1 MKKSHRSV
9 VRYPQNQVMVLFT
22 TLMLTSPVYAADLK
36 ILLQNALTQDPLMIE
51 AQANEQA
58 AISKVKESQA
68 LHYPVLAVTANQ
80 VLGQSHKDRTDY
92 ASEDFTPGLRGTL
105 NLYSFGA
112 ISAQVERDKSKSAY
126 FHEGDIVEKGTILAQ
141 FDPTRFASNVG
152 ESQSLLVSS
161 LATSARLRA
170 EVNGTALQFP
180 EIVQK
185 DSQLVREET
194 QLYNTRRINLEES
207 ISDLTTSLTLVQ
219 QELRMTEPL
228 VAKGAASEVE
238 VLRLKRQASDLQ
250 KQINDTRS
258 QYYVKAREELSKAN
272 TDVETQRQIV
282 KGKSD
287 TLNRTVFRAPVRGV
301 VKEIDVMTLGGVI
314 PPNGKIMTIVPL
326 DEQLLIEARISPRD
340 IAFIRPNQQAL
351 VKITAYDYAIYGG
364 LHGKVTVIS
373 PDTIRD
379 EVKQDQFYY
388 RVYIRTDSDK
398 LRNKQGK
405 TFAITPGMVA
415 TVDIRTGQ
423 KTVLDYLIKPFNKA
437 REALRER

>member
-1 MKKSHRSV
+1 M
-9 VRYPQNQVMVLFT
+9 
-22 TLMLTSPVYAADLK
+22 
-36 ILLQNALTQDPLMIE
+36 
-51 AQANEQA
+51 NEQPQQTKRPAKASFHEPPLPKSSMVIWIIGLGLLVFFIWA
-58 AISKVKESQA
+58 ALFKLEEVSTGTGKVIPSSKEQIIQSLEGGILTKLDVK
-68 LHYPVLAVTANQ
+68 
-80 VLGQSHKDRTDY
+80 
-92 ASEDFTPGLRGTL
+92 
-105 NLYSFGA
+105 
-112 ISAQVERDKSKSAY
+112 
-126 FHEGDIVEKGTILAQ
+126 EGDIVEKGTILAQ

-272 TDVETQRQIV
+272 IDVETQRQIV

>member
-1 MKKSHRSV
+1 M
-9 VRYPQNQVMVLFT
+9 
-22 TLMLTSPVYAADLK
+22 
-36 ILLQNALTQDPLMIE
+36 
-51 AQANEQA
+51 NEQPQQTKRPAKASFHEPPLPKSSMVIWIIGLGLLVFFIWA
-58 AISKVKESQA
+58 ALFKLEEVSTGTGKVIPSSKEQIIQSLEGGILTKLDVK
-68 LHYPVLAVTANQ
+68 
-80 VLGQSHKDRTDY
+80 
-92 ASEDFTPGLRGTL
+92 
-105 NLYSFGA
+105 
-112 ISAQVERDKSKSAY
+112 
-126 FHEGDIVEKGTILAQ
+126 EGDIVEKGTILAQ
-141 FDPTRFASNVG
+141 LDPTRFASNVG

>member
-1 MKKSHRSV
+1 M
-9 VRYPQNQVMVLFT
+9 
-22 TLMLTSPVYAADLK
+22 
-36 ILLQNALTQDPLMIE
+36 
-51 AQANEQA
+51 NEQPQQTKRPAKASFHEPPLPKSSMVIWIIGLGLLVFFIWA
-58 AISKVKESQA
+58 ALFKLEEVSTGTGKVIPSSKEQIIQSLEGGILTKLDVK
-68 LHYPVLAVTANQ
+68 
-80 VLGQSHKDRTDY
+80 
-92 ASEDFTPGLRGTL
+92 
-105 NLYSFGA
+105 
-112 ISAQVERDKSKSAY
+112 
-126 FHEGDIVEKGTILAQ
+126 EGDIVEKGTILAQ
-141 FDPTRFASNVG
+141 LDPTRFASNVG

-301 VKEIDVMTLGGVI
+301 VKEINVMTLGGVI

>member
-1 MKKSHRSV
+1 M
-9 VRYPQNQVMVLFT
+9 
-22 TLMLTSPVYAADLK
+22 
-36 ILLQNALTQDPLMIE
+36 
-51 AQANEQA
+51 NEQPQQTKRPAKASFHEPPLPKSSMVIWIIGLGLLVFFIWA
-58 AISKVKESQA
+58 ALFKLEEVSTGTGKVIQSSKEQIIQSLEGGILTKLDVK
-68 LHYPVLAVTANQ
+68 
-80 VLGQSHKDRTDY
+80 
-92 ASEDFTPGLRGTL
+92 
-105 NLYSFGA
+105 
-112 ISAQVERDKSKSAY
+112 
-126 FHEGDIVEKGTILAQ
+126 EGDIVEKGTILAQ
-141 FDPTRFASNVG
+141 LDPTRFASNVG

>member
-1 MKKSHRSV
+1 M
-9 VRYPQNQVMVLFT
+9 
-22 TLMLTSPVYAADLK
+22 
-36 ILLQNALTQDPLMIE
+36 
-51 AQANEQA
+51 NEQPQQTKRPAKASFHEPPLPKSSMVIWIIGLGLLVFFIWA
-58 AISKVKESQA
+58 ALFKLEEVSTGTGKVIPSSKEQIIQSLEGGILTKLDVK
-68 LHYPVLAVTANQ
+68 
-80 VLGQSHKDRTDY
+80 
-92 ASEDFTPGLRGTL
+92 
-105 NLYSFGA
+105 
-112 ISAQVERDKSKSAY
+112 
-126 FHEGDIVEKGTILAQ
+126 EGDIVEKGTILAQ
-141 FDPTRFASNVG
+141 LDPTRFASNVG

-194 QLYNTRRINLEES
+194 QLYNTRRKNLEES

-415 TVDIRTGQ
+415 TVDIRTGE
-423 KTVLDYLIKPFNKA
+423 KTVMDYLLKPFNKA
-437 REALRER
+437 KEALRER

>member
-1 MKKSHRSV
+1 M
-9 VRYPQNQVMVLFT
+9 
-22 TLMLTSPVYAADLK
+22 
-36 ILLQNALTQDPLMIE
+36 
-51 AQANEQA
+51 NEQPQQTKRPAKASFHEPPLPKSSMVIWIIGLGLLVFFIWA
-58 AISKVKESQA
+58 ALFKLEEVSTGTGKVIPSSKEQII
-68 LHYPVLAVTANQ
+68 
-80 VLGQSHKDRTDY
+80 QSLEGGILTKLDVR
-92 ASEDFTPGLRGTL
+92 
-105 NLYSFGA
+105 
-112 ISAQVERDKSKSAY
+112 
-126 FHEGDIVEKGTILAQ
+126 EGDIVEKGTILAQ

-194 QLYNTRRINLEES
+194 QLYNTRRKNLEES